1 MDPEANVKL
10 HPVSLHFSSSFL
22 ERAMFNKHCL
32 FKVSPIDCP
41 ADCQLERGLLEK
53 SQLSSQLVLVNAT
66 KKTQP
71 SSQPLVRLDVNST
84 NNTLVQLVVEGETF
98 TEFCLTRECSEDG
111 SEWHFHYQACGRSVV
126 SSFSRDNFDS
136 RCRSV
141 EDSNTLLKE
150 KFTKVPLCCGIN
162 GTLDV
167 DSYTCSNGQELP
179 KEVAACNNNNK
190 NSPTR
195 WPTATGRTSRA

>member
-1 MDPEANVKL
+1 MPQRRLNQAASCWSALMPTPQTTPWSSWWWRGRPSQSFVSRENVRKTGQSGISIIR
-10 HPVSLHFSSSFL
+10 PVAGQWCRRFL
-22 ERAMFNKHCL
+22 
-32 FKVSPIDCP
+32 P
-41 ADCQLERGLLEK
+41 
-53 SQLSSQLVLVNAT
+53 
-66 KKTQP
+66 
-71 SSQPLVRLDVNST
+71 
-84 NNTLVQLVVEGETF
+84 
-98 TEFCLTRECSEDG
+98 
-111 SEWHFHYQACGRSVV
+111 
-126 SSFSRDNFDS
+126 RDNFDS

-150 KFTKVPLCCGIN
+150 KFTKVPLCCGVN

-179 KEVAACNNNNK
+179 KEVAACNNNNNNNNN